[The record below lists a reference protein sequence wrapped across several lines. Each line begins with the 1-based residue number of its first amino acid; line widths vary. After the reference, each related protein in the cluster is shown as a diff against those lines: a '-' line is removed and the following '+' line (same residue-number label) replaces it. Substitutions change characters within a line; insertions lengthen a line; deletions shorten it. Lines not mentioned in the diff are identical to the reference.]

1 MVGVEMNVGGA
12 VLKVAAVQMNS
23 SGNKE
28 DCLKKAERFVS
39 LAAEGGAEVVALP
52 ELFNFSGT
60 IKEKKENSESIP
72 GPTINRL
79 KELAKRFRIYLL
91 CGSILEK
98 DRGLFHNTSI
108 FLNHQ
113 GEIIAK
119 YRKMHLFDVTLPDGS
134 SRRES
139 ELITAGDEVVKVA
152 TSRATFGF
160 SICYDLRFPELYRKL
175 AKEAVQIVFIPS
187 AFTLETGK
195 DHWETLVRA
204 RSIENQFCIIAPNQI
219 GKDSQGRRD
228 WGKSMIV
235 DAWGT
240 VLAKAPEKESVILA
254 EIDLSF
260 QETIRKN
267 LPSLSHMRKELSG
280 FMK

>member
-1 MVGVEMNVGGA
+1 MVGVEMNARGA
-12 VLKVAAVQMNS
+12 MLRVAAVQMSSNS
-23 SGNKE
+23 NKE
-28 DCLKKAERFVS
+28 DCVKKAERFVS

-60 IKEKKENSESIP
+60 IREKKENSESIP

-219 GKDSQGRRD
+219 GKDFQGRRD

-280 FMK
+280 FVK

>member
-12 VLKVAAVQMNS
+12 ILKVAAVQMSSNS
-23 SGNKE
+23 NKE
-28 DCLKKAERFVS
+28 NCLKKAEQFVF

-52 ELFNFSGT
+52 EMFNFSGT
-60 IKEKKENSESIP
+60 IKEKKENSESVP

-79 KELAKRFRIYLL
+79 KELAKRFRIHLL
-91 CGSILEK
+91 CGSILEE
-98 DRGLFHNTSI
+98 DRGLFYNTSI

-134 SRRES
+134 SWRES
-139 ELITAGDEVVKVA
+139 ELITAGNEVVKVA
-152 TSRATFGF
+152 TSRVIFGF

-175 AKEAVQIVFIPS
+175 ARKKVQIVFVPS

-204 RSIENQFCIIAPNQI
+204 RSIENQFYVIAPNQI
-219 GKDSQGRRD
+219 GRDSQGRSC

-235 DAWGT
+235 DAWRT

-254 EIDLSF
+254 EIDLSL

-267 LPSLSHMRKELSG
+267 LPSLSHMREDLFG
-280 FMK
+280 FIK